1 MAEGSFTYFNKNNGD
16 VATYPRQHARLEHLQ
31 NWVSVES
38 AEHLAE
44 LQADRDG
51 TRSARGN
58 LLGSSNIGDRSEERH
73 QVPAYTP
80 PTPVDPDPPHDPPVA
95 DPVVETPT
103 PDPVPTPLDP
113 ADRPARSATKSEWV
127 DWAVKAGS
135 SRADAENMTKTDLIE
150 VYGE

>member
-16 VATYPRQHARLEHLQ
+16 VVTYPRQHARLEHLQ
-31 NWVSVES
+31 NWVSVEGPD
-38 AEHLAE
+38 HLAE

-80 PTPVDPDPPHDPPVA
+80 PTPAEVQAVTEMIEAGTRLNRENVMAYMRDDDNRNRLGQP
-95 DPVVETPT
+95 EGI
-103 PDPVPTPLDP
+103 
-113 ADRPARSATKSEWV
+113 ATK
-127 DWAVKAGS
+127 
-135 SRADAENMTKTDLIE
+135 RAAEVAAWGRENGKGLRS
-150 VYGE
+150 VS